1 MLNRFLRPLAY
12 VLLLLIP
19 LQGVAAANMLVCN
32 SVMHMQQLQ
41 HVSKAKGQLH
51 AMPCHAHLKAVASL
65 TQAKADTATPSTH
78 ADHSKTHTSPCKSTC
93 NAVCAS
99 LCAIT
104 ALPTNAKAVMVLNA
118 STRVSATHFSYVSVT
133 LPSLQRP
140 PIFLA

>member
-19 LQGVAAANMLVCN
+19 LQGIAAANMLVCN

-41 HVSKAKGQLH
+41 QVSQTQPTH
-51 AMPCHAHLKAVASL
+51 AMPCHAHLKPVTSL
-65 TQAKADTATPSTH
+65 TQAKADTAAPSTH

-93 NAVCAS
+93 NTVCAS

-104 ALPTNAKAVMVLNA
+104 VLPTNAKAVMVPNA
-118 STRVSATHFSYVSVT
+118 STRVSAMHFSYVSVT

>member
-32 SVMHMQQLQ
+32 SVMHLQQLQ
-41 HVSKAKGQLH
+41 HVSQAQQAH

-65 TQAKADTATPSTH
+65 TQAKADTATTNTH
-78 ADHSKTHTSPCKSTC
+78 ADHSKTHTTPCKSTC
-93 NAVCAS
+93 DAVCAS

-104 ALPTNAKAVMVLNA
+104 ALPNNAKAVMVPNA
-118 STRVSATHFSYVSVT
+118 SALVSAMHFSYVSVT